1 MKWILHFS
9 YSLLVLIVVDLSI
22 YVRFCSCSGEPIPRV
37 EYTEEEVEAWGKVFR
52 QLTQLYP
59 THACREHNHIFP
71 LLVENCGYREDN
83 IPQLQDISDFLK
95 GESLAG

>member
-1 MKWILHFS
+1 
-9 YSLLVLIVVDLSI
+9 
-22 YVRFCSCSGEPIPRV
+22 V